1 MAKQKKLDNKD
12 KLPTLEELHQDLRL
26 LKDGILKELQCPRK
40 TESAF
45 LDLSSLLICSL
56 VAANAE
62 RWISFPFFRG

>member
-26 LKDGILKELQCPRK
+26 LKDGILQCPRK

-56 VAANAE
+56 VASNAE